1 MTPKRIQ
8 VTRQRT
14 QSHGADARRE
24 AELRE
29 AHQVAFDKIRAA
41 RSDADYQI
49 LVAKAVEE
57 LIDAC
62 ETYIARNA

>member
-8 VTRQRT
+8 ITKQRT
-14 QSHGADARRE
+14 QTRAADARRE

-41 RSDADYQI
+41 RSDADYQV
-49 LVAKAVEE
+49 LVARAVEE

-62 ETYIARNA
+62 ETYIARNV

>member
-14 QSHGADARRE
+14 HGHGAEARRE

-41 RSDADYQI
+41 RSDADYQV
-49 LVAKAVEE
+49 LVAHAVEE

-62 ETYIARNA
+62 ELYIARNS